1 MGTRITDLPVATT
14 VNPADVLPI
23 VQGGNTK
30 QAASSLIKTT
40 NASDLTT
47 GTVAAARLPSATTG
61 AAGIVQLGNTAGTAC
76 EGNDARLTNSRAPSG
91 AAGGDLTGTYPNPTL
106 VPLNPSPAGTFGSAS
121 TIPVVSV
128 NNKGQVTGVSTVTP
142 AARVSSVDV
151 SGGTTGLS
159 FNNGPITTAGTLL
172 MTGTVNIASGGTGA
186 TSAAQ
191 ARTNLGLPASATVDT
206 TNASN
211 ITSGTLNP
219 ARLPGL
225 TGDVI
230 AAASSNFTA
239 LTTTGVAAGT
249 WGGPS
254 QIPVVTVDAKGRVT
268 TITDVVPSI
277 SASNISGGTL
287 ASAQLPASGVTPGT
301 IGSSSQI
308 PVLTVDDKGRITAA
322 TTAGFPST
330 GVTPGTYGQ
339 NNAIPQIEVD
349 AQGRITNVTN
359 IGVSGSAGG
368 TVTSVGIATSTLSV
382 SNTPITFT
390 GDISVDLPTVLSPAT
405 VGSSAAIPVITADA
419 QGRITALA
427 TAAIPGLSAT
437 GVVAGTYGNGGS
449 VGSFSVNQFGQL
461 TGATSSLIAI
471 SSAQITGVLATSQ
484 IPAITTSQLP
494 ASGVT
499 PGTYGSS
506 TAIPV
511 LTVDALGRLT
521 LASTASPASG
531 GSIYDTVT
539 LVDSGATG
547 TINFDV
553 LSQKNLFYTLP
564 ASGNY
569 VVNLRGN
576 GSSTLDSLLSSTQG
590 ITLNFASQNGSSAR
604 QLSALQ
610 IDGISQPVAWNNSTN
625 TIPSTTANSIS
636 SWTFNIKKT
645 NVNTYTTL
653 GELNSFGAFG
663 DPYFS
668 NVNLLLHFDGSFADY
683 KNANSFLT
691 TGSPSI
697 DTSIVKFGSGSL
709 LLPAGNNRL
718 TYTPNSG
725 NPFSVNTILNIT
737 FEFWIYISSI
747 QQDQDVFFISNDD
760 LNVGYKFKITNN
772 RIPQWTNIAGTQ
784 TASGNSAI
792 PLNQWTHIAF
802 RTGYQSTVFWING
815 VFGAFYEVD
824 STDGNKLIFYSSSNY
839 QPVYI
844 DDFRCTSNVQRYA
857 YANFTPP
864 LSAYPN
870 F

>member
-47 GTVAAARLPSATTG
+47 GTVAAARLPSATTE

-211 ITSGTLNP
+211 ITSGTLDP

-382 SNTPITFT
+382 SNTPVTFT

-506 TAIPV
+506 AAIPV

-521 LASTASPASG
+521 LASTASPASS

-553 LSQKNLFYTLP
+553 LSQKNLFYTSG
-564 ASGNY
+564 ATGNY
-569 VVNLRGN
+569 TLNLRGN
-576 GSSTLDSLLSSTQG
+576 GSSTLDSLLSTTQG
-590 ITLNFASQNGSSAR
+590 ITVNFAAANGGTAR
-604 QLSALQ
+604 QLSAFR
-610 IDGISQPVAWNNSTN
+610 IDGVSQQVFFNNATN
-625 TIPSTTANSIS
+625 TIPTTVANSIS
-636 SWTFNIKKT
+636 SWNFNIRKT
-645 NVNTYTTL
+645 GNNTYSTL
-653 GELNSFGAFG
+653 GQLNSMGVVG

-668 NVNLLLHFDGSFADY
+668 SVKLRLPFEGSGASAFNDVS
-683 KNANSFLT
+683 NTSST
-691 TGSPSI
+691 IITGSPTVS
-697 DTSIVKFGSGSL
+697 TSIVKFGSQSL
-709 LLPAGNNRL
+709 LIPAGSNKLSYNPISG
-718 TYTPNSG
+718 TPYSLNGVAS
-725 NPFSVNTILNIT
+725 TI
-737 FEFWIYISSI
+737 EFWVYIPTA
-747 QQDQDVFFISNDD
+747 QTRYFVALETTNDYGYLFYCESD
-760 LNVGYKFKITNN
+760 MWPYFTDRGSGYAVG
-772 RIPQWTNIAGTQ
+772 PGP
-784 TASGNSAI
+784 I
-792 PLNQWTHIAF
+792 PLNQWVFLAVT
-802 RTGYQSTVFWING
+802 RNSSGLTTVYVNG
-815 VFGAFYEVD
+815 VAGTAGTVTN
-824 STDGNKLIFYSSSNY
+824 TDYPRMAISPFSSSNF
-839 QPVYI
+839 YI
-844 DDFRCTSNVQRYA
+844 DDFRYTQGVQRYT
-857 YANFTPP
+857 ANFTPP
-864 LSAYPN
+864 SAPFPN

>member
-186 TSAAQ
+186 TTAAQ

-211 ITSGTLNP
+211 ITSGTLDP

-254 QIPVVTVDAKGRVT
+254 QIPVVTVDTKGRVT

-287 ASAQLPASGVTPGT
+287 ATAQLPASGVTPGT

-330 GVTPGTYGQ
+330 GVTPGTYGTS
-339 NNAIPQIEVD
+339 AAVSQIVVD
-349 AQGRITNVTN
+349 AQGRITSATDVP
-359 IGVSGSAGG
+359 ISGSAGG
-368 TVTSVGIATSTLSV
+368 TVTSVGVASSTLDV
-382 SNTPITFT
+382 SNSPVTFT
-390 GDISVDLPTVLSPAT
+390 GDIVLELPTVLSPAT

-419 QGRITALA
+419 QGRITALT
-427 TAAIPGLSAT
+427 TAAITGLTAT
-437 GVVAGTYGNGGS
+437 GVSAGTYGSSGS

-471 SSAQITGVLATSQ
+471 SSAQITGVLSVGQ
-484 IPAITTSQLP
+484 IPAITSAQISGVLASAQIPIISVTQVSGLAASAITDTTNASNITSGALSTAQLS

-506 TAIPV
+506 SAIPV
-511 LTVDALGRLT
+511 LTVDSIGRIT
-521 LASTASPASG
+521 LASTTAISG
-531 GSIYDTVT
+531 GGGTQYVKAF
-539 LVDSGATG
+539 VNFNGTG
-547 TINFDV
+547 T
-553 LSQKNLFYTLP
+553 P
-564 ASGNY
+564 AI
-569 VVNLRGN
+569 R
-576 GSSTLDSLLSSTQG
+576 SS
-590 ITLNFASQNGSSAR
+590 
-604 QLSALQ
+604 
-610 IDGISQPVAWNNSTN
+610 
-625 TIPSTTANSIS
+625 
-636 SWTFNIKKT
+636 FN
-645 NVNTYTTL
+645 
-653 GELNSFGAFG
+653 
-663 DPYFS
+663 
-668 NVNLLLHFDGSFADY
+668 
-683 KNANSFLT
+683 
-691 TGSPSI
+691 
-697 DTSIVKFGSGSL
+697 
-709 LLPAGNNRL
+709 
-718 TYTPNSG
+718 
-725 NPFSVNTILNIT
+725 
-737 FEFWIYISSI
+737 ISSI
-747 QQDQDVFFISNDD
+747 TDFGAGNFGINFTSPMANVNYIVAGNASVSASNGLGVITLFFNSIGNARVAPTVNDFRIYIGNIVSSAVDPQDVC
-760 LNVGYKFKITNN
+760 
-772 RIPQWTNIAGTQ
+772 
-784 TASGNSAI
+784 
-792 PLNQWTHIAF
+792 
-802 RTGYQSTVFWING
+802 
-815 VFGAFYEVD
+815 
-824 STDGNKLIFYSSSNY
+824 LIIC
-839 QPVYI
+839 Q
-844 DDFRCTSNVQRYA
+844 
-857 YANFTPP
+857 
-864 LSAYPN
+864 
-870 F
+870 

>member
-322 TTAGFPST
+322 TTAGFPNT

-339 NNAIPQIEVD
+339 NNAIPQIQVD

-359 IGVSGSAGG
+359 IGISGSAGG

-427 TAAIPGLSAT
+427 TAAISGLSAT
-437 GVVAGTYGNGGS
+437 GVVAGTYGDSGS

-471 SSAQITGVLATSQ
+471 SSAQITGTLATSQ
-484 IPAITTSQLP
+484 IPAISSAQITGILATSQIPTISTSQISGLAASATTNTTNASNITSGTLATAQLP

-499 PGTYGSS
+499 PGTFGSS
-506 TAIPV
+506 AAIPV
-511 LTVDALGRLT
+511 LTVDSLGRITSANTANISGGAQSVKAFINFNGAGTPVIRTSLNISSIT
-521 LASTASPASG
+521 DFGVGSFGFSFTSPLASA
-531 GSIYDTVT
+531 
-539 LVDSGATG
+539 
-547 TINFDV
+547 
-553 LSQKNLFYTLP
+553 
-564 ASGNY
+564 NY
-569 VVNLRGN
+569 VV
-576 GSSTLDSLLSSTQG
+576 
-590 ITLNFASQNGSSAR
+590 
-604 QLSALQ
+604 
-610 IDGISQPVAWNNSTN
+610 
-625 TIPSTTANSIS
+625 
-636 SWTFNIKKT
+636 
-645 NVNTYTTL
+645 
-653 GELNSFGAFG
+653 
-663 DPYFS
+663 
-668 NVNLLLHFDGSFADY
+668 
-683 KNANSFLT
+683 
-691 TGSPSI
+691 TGSASVTADIGTASNGLAFVTLFFNPLVTPVVRVAPSANDFRI
-697 DTSIVKFGSGSL
+697 
-709 LLPAGNNRL
+709 
-718 TYTPNSG
+718 
-725 NPFSVNTILNIT
+725 
-737 FEFWIYISSI
+737 
-747 QQDQDVFFISNDD
+747 FISN
-760 LNVGYKFKITNN
+760 
-772 RIPQWTNIAGTQ
+772 
-784 TASGNSAI
+784 
-792 PLNQWTHIAF
+792 
-802 RTGYQSTVFWING
+802 
-815 VFGAFYEVD
+815 
-824 STDGNKLIFYSSSNY
+824 
-839 QPVYI
+839 
-844 DDFRCTSNVQRYA
+844 
-857 YANFTPP
+857 NFTTPVDP
-864 LSAYPN
+864 QDVCLIVSQ
-870 F
+870 